1 MKNEK
6 WVQSDFKFDELEIGM
21 KVLYVDVNTESE
33 IINKTTNSIE
43 TKNYANEKRNSKV
56 KQEDGKGINCT
67 NWYTLDSFNRT
78 FKRIEVI

>member
-1 MKNEK
+1 MMKNEK
-6 WVQSDFKFDELEIGM
+6 WVQSDFKFEELEIGM
-21 KVLYVDVNTESE
+21 KVLNVEVNTESE

-56 KQEDGKGINCT
+56 KKDEDERGINCT

-78 FKRIEVI
+78 FKRL